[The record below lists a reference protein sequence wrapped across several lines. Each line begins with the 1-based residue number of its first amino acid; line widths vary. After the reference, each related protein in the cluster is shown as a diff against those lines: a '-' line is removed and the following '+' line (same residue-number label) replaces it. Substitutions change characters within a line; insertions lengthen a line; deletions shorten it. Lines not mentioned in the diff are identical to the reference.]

1 MNVFLDKN
9 GENRHAFTMFT
20 DYMYKIN
27 SKLNKTKRILI
38 VTDMN
43 MYSVNLNLQ
52 IVMRIPLN

>member
-9 GENRHAFTMFT
+9 GENRHALTMFT